1 MVSGTKSLCAVLVGD
16 QADIAGEIVAADAFR
31 LLAAGDDSTIDLG
44 DGGHQNVLERI
55 HAADGRQLTD
65 CAAEV
70 LADSGPQQVKS
81 RVRLSEDEW
90 CIFEFRIYPRGHFAA
105 DSAPIFTGTNVTDDH
120 FLTQRREVINR
131 VLRHNLRN
139 DMEIITGYTDLARA
153 QCECESEAPFDEIQA
168 ISQRLLSLGEQ
179 MRAIDSRLN
188 SSNYRFRRVNLREVI
203 DRAVADAH
211 EAHPE
216 VTFRVYAGPHR
227 IAGNSLVSTAVE
239 ELIEN
244 AIEHSDKPPEDVVI
258 TIETEESEAT
268 DEVTLRIL
276 DNGVGIPQSEIDA
289 ISEGTESKLNHGSGL
304 GLWLVK
310 WISDSVH
317 ATFDIRQRSGTTG
330 TIGTLGFNDADRM
343 DGSDEAPFTEL
354 HKKKIIR
361 TTLPSSGSADIATST
376 RG

>member
-1 MVSGTKSLCAVLVGD
+1 MVSNAKSLSAILVGD
-16 QADIAGEIVAADAFR
+16 QADISGEIVAADELR
-31 LLAAGDDSTIDLG
+31 LLAAGDDSTIDLIDG
-44 DGGHQNVLERI
+44 DQQNVLANI
-55 HAADGRQLTD
+55 HVTDGRKITD
-65 CAAEV
+65 CATQV
-70 LADSGPQQVKS
+70 LDGTGPQQLKA

-90 CIFEFRIYPRGHFAA
+90 CIFEFSLYPRDHFAEG
-105 DSAPIFTGTNVTDDH
+105 SAPIFTGRNVTGDH

-139 DMEIITGYTDLARA
+139 DMEVITGYTELARA
-153 QCECESEAPFDEIQA
+153 QCECESADPFDKIQA

-179 MRAIDSRLN
+179 MREIDSRLN

-203 DRAVADAH
+203 ERAVADAH
-211 EAHPE
+211 EAHPA
-216 VTFRVYAGPHR
+216 VTFRVSAGDHR

-244 AIEHSDKPPEDVVI
+244 AIEHSDKPPESVVI
-258 TIETEESEAT
+258 TIETVENEAT
-268 DEVTLRIL
+268 NEITLRIL

-330 TIGTLGFNDADRM
+330 TKATLGFNDADRM
-343 DGSDEAPFTEL
+343 DDTDGERFTEL

-361 TTLPSSGSADIATST
+361 TTLPSSGSAEIATST